1 MGRPLKNPAWHEDDM
16 AIFTMVFM
24 PLFTAIICSVGIFI
38 GLRKRKRHAAERAAW
53 REAYRTSPEANLINL
68 HDFK

>member
-1 MGRPLKNPAWHEDDM
+1 MAMFVMVMLPLLTVLMG
-16 AIFTMVFM
+16 
-24 PLFTAIICSVGIFI
+24 SVGMFI

-68 HDFK
+68 HDPN